1 MSPTSDTVIA
11 TRELRYSKKGGS
23 ERTPLRI
30 NVYLPTMQ
38 SSFGV
43 ETDDG
48 SEHATCRVEFVGID
62 EPDFVS
68 HGVDSLHAL
77 ALAVDVDPILRAV
90 SRRYDLYFVSGEGYF
105 DE

>member
-1 MSPTSDTVIA
+1 MDPIDETVVA

-30 NVYLPTMQ
+30 VVYRPTLL
-38 SSFGV
+38 SSLGPSSHA
-43 ETDDG
+43 G
-48 SEHATCRVEFVGID
+48 SEYAVCRVEFSGID
-62 EPDFVS
+62 EPDFVA
-68 HGVDSLHAL
+68 HGADTLHAL
-77 ALAVDVDPILRAV
+77 ALAVDVDPILRAI